1 MMTYIGMPLGID
13 LCVKL
18 VSIFTTSGGSCSP
31 WGLIIILLDSR
42 NSLCNFPKHIELKAM
57 SRPIGLGT
65 IVDIDYIVMA
75 TTGIHP

>member
-1 MMTYIGMPLGID
+1 MTDLGKLLD
-13 LCVKL
+13 LNIHVKYMF
-18 VSIFTTSGGSCSP
+18 IFTTSGGSCSP

-42 NSLCNFPKHIELKAM
+42 NSLCNFLKHIELKAM

>member
-1 MMTYIGMPLGID
+1 MTDLGKLLD
-13 LCVKL
+13 LNIHVKFMF
-18 VSIFTTSGGSCSP
+18 IFTTSGGSCSP

-42 NSLCNFPKHIELKAM
+42 NSLCNFPNHIELKAM